1 MCAFVALSED
11 IFIAV
16 YAIMNIHSV
25 SYVKRKKNKKNSAF
39 SNDGET
45 KKPKTK
51 PKKQLRK
58 FIYLMKRDMPLI
70 YSYR

>member
-1 MCAFVALSED
+1 
-11 IFIAV
+11 
-16 YAIMNIHSV
+16 MNIHSV

-51 PKKQLRK
+51 TKKATEE
-58 FIYLMKRDMPLI
+58 IYLFNEKGYAAHI
-70 YSYR
+70 FV